1 VQEPI
6 MIRTDKEYNE
16 LKQRM
21 SQSAALLEKQRKHL
35 QEQGLTKAQVD
46 RAMAPTISFQKQQL
60 EELESYERLKK
71 GEIPHSFYSFNSI
84 GALLIGARIARGWT
98 QKELADHLGVSE
110 SVVSR
115 DEKNEY
121 HGITAQRAE
130 RICEALK
137 LSVKFHAELS
147 AV

>member
-1 VQEPI
+1 
-6 MIRTDKEYNE
+6 MIRTDKEYKG

-21 SQSAALLEKQRKHL
+21 SKAEELLKNQRKHFQSL
-35 QEQGLTKAQVD
+35 GLSKAEVE
-46 RAMAPTISFQKQQL
+46 RALAPTISFQKQQL
-60 EELESYERLKK
+60 EELEFYERLKA
-71 GEIPHSFYSFNSI
+71 GQIPKAFYSLNSL
-84 GALLIGARIARGWT
+84 GTLLIAARIARGWT
-98 QKELADHLGVSE
+98 QKELADLLGVSE

-137 LSVKFHAELS
+137 LSVKLEPQLA